1 MCSYVEVGGSG
12 IGLGSVVVGVCCLLG
27 VDVCGGCV
35 RLFLLCHVVV
45 LIAVG
50 VVVCLVSAVVVEE
63 K

>member
-1 MCSYVEVGGSG
+1 MWSYVEIGGSG
-12 IGLGSVVVGVCCLLG
+12 SGLGSVVVGVCCLLG

-50 VVVCLVSAVVVEE
+50 VAV
-63 K
+63 